1 MMQATDNQPALP
13 FRQHTLLGVCEAIGE
28 DFGFNPQILRVAL
41 AAMLFW
47 SPAAA
52 FGAYAAIALAVLLA
66 RTLYPNPTAS
76 SALAAERDLPRSEN
90 DDQPIALAAAA

>member
-1 MMQATDNQPALP
+1 MQSAQPSLFTRPDTIFGA
-13 FRQHTLLGVCEAIGE
+13 CEGIGE

-52 FGAYAAIALAVLLA
+52 FGTYVAIALAVLVA
-66 RTLYPNPTAS
+66 RTLYPEPAG
-76 SALAAERDLPRSEN
+76 AQAPAAVADGTPRRDN
-90 DDQPIALAAAA
+90 DDEAVMLAAAA

>member
-1 MMQATDNQPALP
+1 MQTGQPSL
-13 FRQHTLLGVCEAIGE
+13 FTRSDTILGACEGIGE

-66 RTLYPNPTAS
+66 RTLYPSPAAAQSAATAGR
-76 SALAAERDLPRSEN
+76 EVPRSEN
-90 DDQPIALAAAA
+90 DDQPVTLAAAA